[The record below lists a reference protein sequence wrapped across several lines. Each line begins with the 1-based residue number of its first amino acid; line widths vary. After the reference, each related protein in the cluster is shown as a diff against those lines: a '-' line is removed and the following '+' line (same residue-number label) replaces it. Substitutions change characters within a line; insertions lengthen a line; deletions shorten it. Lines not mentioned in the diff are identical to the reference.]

1 MAAEVTTSRNRSR
14 HVVAVPVAPGSPVFE
29 VAVPCEVFGVDRT
42 DITPDWYELV
52 LCRTGPAPSALP
64 HGLELTGGGSLAD
77 VAAADTVVVPAWQD
91 LDADPPAD
99 LLDALRTAHARG
111 ARIASVCTGAFVLAA
126 AGLLDGRRATTH
138 WRHAEELAARYPLVD
153 VDAGVLYTEDGT
165 VFTSAGTAAGLDLC
179 LHLVRADHGAR
190 VAAEVARRLVVPP
203 HRDGGQAQYIRS
215 PLAPPGADA
224 DAISRV
230 MGWALQHLDRPMTV
244 TALARHAAMSPRTFA
259 RAFAAATGTT
269 PAHWLTRRRIDAA
282 KELLE
287 TTDLTVDQVA
297 DRVGFGSAVT
307 LRARFAQVTGVAP
320 SRYRRTF
327 AGRVPSV
334 G

>member
-1 MAAEVTTSRNRSR
+1 MTKRARKQHMVAAL
-14 HVVAVPVAPGSPVFE
+14 AAPDSGIFE
-29 VAVPCEVFGVDRT
+29 LAVPCEVFGLDRSNLVS
-42 DITPDWYELV
+42 PWYGFKV
-52 LCRTGPAPSALP
+52 CSPSRKPAALP
-64 HGLELTGGGSLAD
+64 MNSAFDVMTRYGLDE
-77 VAAADTVVVPAWQD
+77 VATADTVIVCAGHYER
-91 LDADPPAD
+91 LSPPAE

-138 WRHAEELAARYPLVD
+138 WRHAEALAARYPLVD
-153 VDAGVLYTEDGT
+153 VDPGVLYTEDGT

-215 PLAPPGADA
+215 PLASPGADA

-244 TALARHAAMSPRTFA
+244 AALARHAAMSPRTFA

-269 PAHWLTRRRIDAA
+269 PMHWLARRRIDAA

-287 TTDLTVDQVA
+287 STDLSVDQVA
-297 DRVGFGSAVT
+297 
-307 LRARFAQVTGVAP
+307 
-320 SRYRRTF
+320 
-327 AGRVPSV
+327 
-334 G
+334 